1 MPTTPPMPVIPA
13 SKTEAFRFA
22 PADLWRMFK
31 ERWIIGFVLG
41 ALAAGLI
48 VYFQPDDT
56 AIYHTEASL
65 LFADHKDHVLNI
77 ADVVDTNLDSA
88 SALSTHV
95 EQLRSTAFFEYLLV
109 SFTPEET
116 KRIVAPYLNHAKPD
130 EAPPS
135 LAAIIRPNVSISI
148 RKGGANI
155 ITIGINNRDPENAA
169 LIANRFA
176 QKYIAYSL
184 DRASSG
190 TNSAIV
196 FLRNQAEDVRRQVED
211 AEKAMQDYRAKYNL
225 ASLGQNR
232 DVVVQKVG
240 SIGGTLVKIE
250 MNEIELQGI
259 LDNVDRFAAAKRPLT
274 DLPQILSVPQVAQAK
289 ATLETL
295 REQRILLEERY
306 LARHPKM
313 KENELQAIEAQ
324 RQLDD
329 GITKAV
335 AELRTNHDVAL
346 RYEKQ
351 LRSELNEAEAKA
363 RDLDKVTVDYSF
375 LEQNVQAKRA
385 TYARLSERMNEASIT
400 GQMDNINIRVFDS
413 AWVPSLPAGNPLGMT
428 LIIAVCA
435 GVTCLVVFPI
445 AIGLFD
451 TRIKTTGQ
459 VESVLG
465 QKLLGVLSR
474 IKQPNAAKRAQAFL
488 HDKDGQL
495 TESYRGLYSEIEIA
509 STLAYPKSL
518 LITSSVPNEGKSL
531 IACNLASVF
540 SSHGRRTLLV
550 DCDLRRPAL
559 HNYFETEGKE
569 GWIQWLQQPA
579 GERPALPSAIVNL
592 APRLDLLPAGT
603 VPSNCTQMLEQLSH
617 AGVQKQL
624 LASYDL
630 VIFDT
635 PPATIFPDA
644 LLLARSCHEMI
655 YVCLFSSVRLNTVKR
670 ALTHLASS
678 GVHCLGVILN
688 LMPANTEY
696 GYYNYGAK
704 SAKYYKTYAK
714 RNPA

>member
-1 MPTTPPMPVIPA
+1 MPVIPA
-13 SKTEAFRFA
+13 SKSEAFRFA

-41 ALAAGLI
+41 AIAAGLI

-56 AIYHTEASL
+56 AVYHTEASL

-77 ADVVDTNLDSA
+77 PEVVDTNIDSA
-88 SALSTHV
+88 SALSTHL

-116 KRIVAPYLNHAKPD
+116 KRIVAPYINHAKPD

-135 LAAIIRPNVSISI
+135 LAAIIRPNVGIYI

-155 ITIGINNRDPENAA
+155 ISIGVNNRDPENAA

-176 QKYIAYSL
+176 QKYIAYNL

-232 DVVVQKVG
+232 DVVIQKVG
-240 SIGGTLVKIE
+240 SIGSTLVKIE

-259 LDNVDRFAAAKRPLT
+259 LDNVDRFQAAKRPLT
-274 DLPQILSVPQVAQAK
+274 DLPQILAVPQVAQAK
-289 ATLETL
+289 AALETL
-295 REQRILLEERY
+295 HEQRLLLEERY

-313 KENELQAIEAQ
+313 KENELQTIEAR
-324 RQLDD
+324 RQLEE

-351 LRSELNEAEAKA
+351 LRSELAAAEAKA
-363 RDLDKVTVDYSF
+363 RDLDKVTVDYGF

-385 TYARLSERMNEASIT
+385 TYARLTERMNEASIT

-413 AWVPSLPAGNPLGMT
+413 AWVPSVPVGNPLGMT
-428 LIIAVCA
+428 LIIAACA
-435 GVTCLVVFPI
+435 GVACLVVFPI

-579 GERPALPSAIVNL
+579 NERPTLPSAIVNL
-592 APRLDLLPAGT
+592 APRLDLLPAGA

>member
-1 MPTTPPMPVIPA
+1 MSTTPPMPVIPA
-13 SKTEAFRFA
+13 SKSEAFRFA

-41 ALAAGLI
+41 AIAAGLI

-56 AIYHTEASL
+56 AVYHTEASL

-77 ADVVDTNLDSA
+77 PEVVDTNIDSA
-88 SALSTHV
+88 SALSTHL

-116 KRIVAPYLNHAKPD
+116 KRIVAPYINHAKPD

-135 LAAIIRPNVSISI
+135 LAAIIRPNVGIYI

-155 ITIGINNRDPENAA
+155 ISIGVNNRDPENAA

-176 QKYIAYSL
+176 QKYIAYNL

-232 DVVVQKVG
+232 DVVIQKVG
-240 SIGGTLVKIE
+240 SIGSTLVKIE

-259 LDNVDRFAAAKRPLT
+259 LDNVDRFQAAKRPLT
-274 DLPQILSVPQVAQAK
+274 DLPQILAVPQVAQAK
-289 ATLETL
+289 AALETL
-295 REQRILLEERY
+295 HEQRLLLEERY

-313 KENELQAIEAQ
+313 KENELQTIEAR
-324 RQLDD
+324 RQLEE

-351 LRSELNEAEAKA
+351 LRSELAAAEAKA
-363 RDLDKVTVDYSF
+363 RDLDKVTVDYGF

-385 TYARLSERMNEASIT
+385 TYARLTERMNEASIT

-413 AWVPSLPAGNPLGMT
+413 AWVPSVPVGNPLGMT
-428 LIIAVCA
+428 LIIAACA
-435 GVTCLVVFPI
+435 GVACLVVFPI

-474 IKQPNAAKRAQAFL
+474 IKQPNAAKRAQAFC
-488 HDKDGQL
+488 
-495 TESYRGLYSEIEIA
+495 TTRTA
-509 STLAYPKSL
+509 S
-518 LITSSVPNEGKSL
+518 
-531 IACNLASVF
+531 
-540 SSHGRRTLLV
+540 
-550 DCDLRRPAL
+550 
-559 HNYFETEGKE
+559 
-569 GWIQWLQQPA
+569 
-579 GERPALPSAIVNL
+579 
-592 APRLDLLPAGT
+592 
-603 VPSNCTQMLEQLSH
+603 
-617 AGVQKQL
+617 
-624 LASYDL
+624 
-630 VIFDT
+630 
-635 PPATIFPDA
+635 
-644 LLLARSCHEMI
+644 
-655 YVCLFSSVRLNTVKR
+655 
-670 ALTHLASS
+670 
-678 GVHCLGVILN
+678 
-688 LMPANTEY
+688 
-696 GYYNYGAK
+696 
-704 SAKYYKTYAK
+704 
-714 RNPA
+714 

>member
-1 MPTTPPMPVIPA
+1 
-13 SKTEAFRFA
+13 
-22 PADLWRMFK
+22 MFK

-41 ALAAGLI
+41 AIAAGLI

-56 AIYHTEASL
+56 AVYHTEASL

-77 ADVVDTNLDSA
+77 PEVVDTNIDSA
-88 SALSTHV
+88 SALSTHL

-116 KRIVAPYLNHAKPD
+116 KRIVAPYINHAKPD

-135 LAAIIRPNVSISI
+135 LAAIIRPNVGIYI

-155 ITIGINNRDPENAA
+155 ISIGVNNRDPENAA

-176 QKYIAYSL
+176 QKYIAYNL

-232 DVVVQKVG
+232 DVVIQKVG
-240 SIGGTLVKIE
+240 SIGSTLVKIE

-259 LDNVDRFAAAKRPLT
+259 LDNVDRFQAAKRPLT
-274 DLPQILSVPQVAQAK
+274 DLPQILAVPQVAQAK
-289 ATLETL
+289 AALETL
-295 REQRILLEERY
+295 HEQRLLLEERY

-313 KENELQAIEAQ
+313 KENELQTIEAR
-324 RQLDD
+324 RQLEE

-351 LRSELNEAEAKA
+351 LRSELAAAEAKA
-363 RDLDKVTVDYSF
+363 RDLDKVTVDYGF

-385 TYARLSERMNEASIT
+385 TYARLTERMNEASIT

-413 AWVPSLPAGNPLGMT
+413 AWVPSVPVGNPLGMT
-428 LIIAVCA
+428 LIIAACA
-435 GVTCLVVFPI
+435 GVACLVVFPI

-579 GERPALPSAIVNL
+579 NERPTLPSAIVNL
-592 APRLDLLPAGT
+592 APRLDLLPAGA

>member
-1 MPTTPPMPVIPA
+1 MSTTPPMPVIPA
-13 SKTEAFRFA
+13 SKSEAFRFA

-41 ALAAGLI
+41 AIAAGLI

-56 AIYHTEASL
+56 AVYHTEASL

-77 ADVVDTNLDSA
+77 PEVVDTNIDSA
-88 SALSTHV
+88 SALSTHL

-116 KRIVAPYLNHAKPD
+116 KRIVAPYINHARPD

-135 LAAIIRPNVSISI
+135 LAAIIRPNVGIYI

-155 ITIGINNRDPENAA
+155 ISIGVNNRDPENAA

-176 QKYIAYSL
+176 QKYIAYNL

-232 DVVVQKVG
+232 DVVIQKVG
-240 SIGGTLVKIE
+240 SIGSTLVKIE

-259 LDNVDRFAAAKRPLT
+259 LDNVDRFQAAKRPLT
-274 DLPQILSVPQVAQAK
+274 DLPQILAVPQVAQAK
-289 ATLETL
+289 AALETL
-295 REQRILLEERY
+295 HEQRLLLEERY

-313 KENELQAIEAQ
+313 KENELQTIEAR
-324 RQLDD
+324 RQLEE

-351 LRSELNEAEAKA
+351 LRSELAAAEAKA
-363 RDLDKVTVDYSF
+363 RDLDKVTVDYGF

-385 TYARLSERMNEASIT
+385 TYARLTERMNEASIT

-413 AWVPSLPAGNPLGMT
+413 AWVPSVPVGNPLGMT
-428 LIIAVCA
+428 LIIAACA
-435 GVTCLVVFPI
+435 GVACLVVFPI

-579 GERPALPSAIVNL
+579 SERPALPSAIVNL
-592 APRLDLLPAGT
+592 APRLDLLPAGA